1 MEAEG
6 RETILAGKGIIIK
19 EIEIKQDPIVE
30 IKATGVETHGVNIK
44 TTIVYMPPY
53 TSWWSYENYPKLTE
67 EM

>member
-6 RETILAGKGIIIK
+6 RETILARKGIIIK

-30 IKATGVETHGVNIK
+30 LKATGVETHGVNIK

-53 TSWWSYENYPKLTE
+53 TS
-67 EM
+67 